1 MFGSLISRRFRSRN
15 YSTIDLTFDS
25 AVSMKESFF
34 APLSMTELF
43 SQLGGALGLWLGLG
57 VMQIVEKASNFE
69 EIISAVLKNIK
80 QKN

>member
-1 MFGSLISRRFRSRN
+1 
-15 YSTIDLTFDS
+15 
-25 AVSMKESFF
+25 MKESFF